1 MSLPDPTTTVS
12 ADWTTIGL
20 SIGAAA
26 ILVLLTIVIVLFIRQ
41 RKSGNSKQ
49 RKGEE
54 NSDFNPVYATYE
66 VHDDPVAEV
75 RSLKGV

>member
-20 SIGAAA
+20 SIGAAF
-26 ILVLLTIVIVLFIRQ
+26 LVLLTIALVLFIRQ
-41 RKSGNSKQ
+41 RKNDNDK
-49 RKGEE
+49 RRRENE

-75 RSLKGV
+75 ETTTV